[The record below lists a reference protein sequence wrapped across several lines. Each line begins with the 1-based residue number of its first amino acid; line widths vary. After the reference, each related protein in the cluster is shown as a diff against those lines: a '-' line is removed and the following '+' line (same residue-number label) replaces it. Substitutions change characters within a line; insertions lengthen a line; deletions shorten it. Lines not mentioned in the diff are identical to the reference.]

1 MPQQS
6 RCRILRARA
15 KSVVGNTV
23 HNNSLQRLVRNI
35 QDVPAPGVTFRDIT
49 PLIGDPAGFD
59 EAVRSVVSLAEGKAI
74 DKVVGIEARGFIL
87 AAPVAFHL
95 KAGFVPVRKPGKLPW
110 EVVSEKYQLEYG
122 TDQLEIHRDAVK
134 AGDRVVIVDDVL
146 ATGGTANAAIRL
158 VEGLGA
164 TVVGLLF
171 LIELTALGGRGV
183 LGARSIEAV
192 MTYS

>member
-1 MPQQS
+1 MPRRQ
-6 RCRILRARA
+6 RCLIHRARV
-15 KSVVGNTV
+15 KSVVGKTV
-23 HNNSLQRLVRNI
+23 HNNSLQRFVRNI

-49 PLIGDPAGFD
+49 PLIGDAVGFD

-122 TDQLEIHRDAVK
+122 TDQLEIHRDAVQP
-134 AGDRVVIVDDVL
+134 GDRVVIVDDVL

-171 LIELTALGGRGV
+171 LIELTSLGGRDA
-183 LGARSIEAV
+183 LSARSIEAV